1 MIAWAAI
8 IGPLARVVA
17 MYAAVRALGGGPVV
31 AAGVAAVLAV
41 ASPVWE
47 SMTSGRVPEEVTPE
61 LSVSVALVIAL
72 AIRGRHPVRL
82 GLLGG
87 LGTTALLMTHTYD
100 ALFAAGLTLAFLV
113 VLRGR
118 FSLRAVVAVAVA
130 AAAIVAIAPFGTAIL
145 GANVERIQ
153 VLPRNLN
160 HLGASV
166 RYWVLDVNRYVL
178 FGWPA
183 PGSTTDR
190 LHTAP
195 VQIALWLTIVCLLAS
210 PLCLLLRPLRW
221 ARPWLA
227 VGIFWTGIG
236 IGTSYSGSAASI
248 HLAGLW
254 YGIAQRLR
262 LMIFPV
268 YGVLIVADGCGIGL
282 CLSTLTSAVARRTR
296 PGSGLIRSTA
306 AISALAIVLPL
317 AFGAVP
323 SSQVPVRNALA
334 VRTAQGS
341 T

>member
-1 MIAWAAI
+1 M
-8 IGPLARVVA
+8 
-17 MYAAVRALGGGPVV
+17 
-31 AAGVAAVLAV
+31 
-41 ASPVWE
+41 
-47 SMTSGRVPEEVTPE
+47 
-61 LSVSVALVIAL
+61 
-72 AIRGRHPVRL
+72 
-82 GLLGG
+82 
-87 LGTTALLMTHTYD
+87 
-100 ALFAAGLTLAFLV
+100 
-113 VLRGR
+113 
-118 FSLRAVVAVAVA
+118 
-130 AAAIVAIAPFGTAIL
+130 
-145 GANVERIQ
+145 
-153 VLPRNLN
+153 
-160 HLGASV
+160 
-166 RYWVLDVNRYVL
+166 
-178 FGWPA
+178 
-183 PGSTTDR
+183 
-190 LHTAP
+190 
-195 VQIALWLTIVCLLAS
+195 WLTIVCLLAS

-236 IGTSYSGSAASI
+236 ICTSYSGSAASI